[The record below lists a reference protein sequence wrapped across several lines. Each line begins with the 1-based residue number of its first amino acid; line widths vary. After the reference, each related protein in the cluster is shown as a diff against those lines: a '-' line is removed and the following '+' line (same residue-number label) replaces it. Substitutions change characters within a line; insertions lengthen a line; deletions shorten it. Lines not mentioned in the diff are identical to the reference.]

1 MKTAVLLITFNRLE
15 YLQKTFAAV
24 RKVKPPRLYIASD
37 GPRPQKEGEKEQVEE
52 VRNWMLSHIDW
63 PCEVK
68 TRFLKTNSGG
78 CKYGVSGAVSWLFAN
93 EPEGIILEDDCVPD
107 ETFFSYC
114 EELLEKYRD
123 DKRIWH
129 IAGDAPIEVDI
140 PESYYFAKIMH
151 CWGWASWADRW
162 KHFSLDISKY
172 GKNELKKFSDNRLV
186 QKYWHGILKSMN
198 RNEIDTWDYQWT
210 FHIVA
215 HDGLCI
221 NPAHCLVSN
230 VGEIGVHFDGGA
242 NNALN
247 HKLVPITKIVHPA
260 KVELNEEFVE
270 RIYKETFGIVQPEL
284 KIKKYKLFGWLPLL
298 TTEEL

>member
-15 YLQKTFAAV
+15 YLQRTFTVV

-37 GPRPQKEGEKEQVEE
+37 GPRPQKEGEKELVEK

-68 TRFLKTNSGG
+68 TRFLETNSGG

-140 PESYYFAKIMH
+140 PESYYFAKIQH

-162 KHFSLDISKY
+162 KHF
-172 GKNELKKFSDNRLV
+172 
-186 QKYWHGILKSMN
+186 
-198 RNEIDTWDYQWT
+198 
-210 FHIVA
+210 
-215 HDGLCI
+215 
-221 NPAHCLVSN
+221 
-230 VGEIGVHFDGGA
+230 
-242 NNALN
+242 
-247 HKLVPITKIVHPA
+247 
-260 KVELNEEFVE
+260 
-270 RIYKETFGIVQPEL
+270 
-284 KIKKYKLFGWLPLL
+284 
-298 TTEEL
+298 